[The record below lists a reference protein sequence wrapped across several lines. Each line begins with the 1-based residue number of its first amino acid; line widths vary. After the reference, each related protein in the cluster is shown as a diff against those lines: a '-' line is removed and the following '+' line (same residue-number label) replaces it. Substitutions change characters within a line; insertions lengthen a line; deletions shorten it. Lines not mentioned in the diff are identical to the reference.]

1 MIVCLSTCLCAF
13 RSIAHA
19 PSPQSFCVT
28 PCDDESDLGRVI
40 TVLCEVA
47 RRRGRRRDVCVNVS
61 VSV

>member
-1 MIVCLSTCLCAF
+1 MIVCLSYMIVCLQIHSP
-13 RSIAHA
+13 R
-19 PSPQSFCVT
+19 SPQSFCVT